1 MISPLP
7 SLARSAVVAL
17 GVLCVAQGLLAQEK
31 PLYKDPKQPVEARV
45 NDLLSRMTLAEKVAQ
60 LQSTLRQIEWGKN
73 ITENGLGGIGPLLR
87 PFNAADAAR
96 KANEYQK
103 MALEKT
109 RLGIPILLHDEALHG
124 LIGNGATS
132 FPQSIALAAT
142 WDPRLMQ
149 RIGTAI
155 GKETRSRGIRQVLA
169 PVINIA
175 RDVRWGRVE
184 ETYGEDPYL
193 QSRMA
198 VAYCKTI
205 EKEGVLT
212 TPKHFIANY
221 GDGGRDSYPVRAH
234 RT

>member
-7 SLARSAVVAL
+7 SLARCAVVAL
-17 GVLCVAQGLLAQEK
+17 GVLFVVHGLLAQDK

-73 ITENGLGGIGPLLR
+73 ITEDGLGGIGPVLR
-87 PFNAADAAR
+87 SFSAADAAR

-103 MALEKT
+103 LAQEKT

-155 GKETRSRGIRQVLA
+155 GKETRSGGSGRFSRRSSTSPATSAGAGWKRPTARIRTFSRAWRWPTAKRSRRRG
-169 PVINIA
+169 
-175 RDVRWGRVE
+175 
-184 ETYGEDPYL
+184 
-193 QSRMA
+193 
-198 VAYCKTI
+198 C
-205 EKEGVLT
+205 
-212 TPKHFIANY
+212 
-221 GDGGRDSYPVRAH
+221 
-234 RT
+234 